1 MNEKI
6 DYRIVLVFAFVFVCL
21 FVIGSVLQ
29 VVDLV
34 GCGAVWCIDGVGGLM
49 GFPLE

>member
-21 FVIGSVLQ
+21 FVCDRFGFASGGFGWVRCG
-29 VVDLV
+29 VVY
-34 GCGAVWCIDGVGGLM
+34 
-49 GFPLE
+49 